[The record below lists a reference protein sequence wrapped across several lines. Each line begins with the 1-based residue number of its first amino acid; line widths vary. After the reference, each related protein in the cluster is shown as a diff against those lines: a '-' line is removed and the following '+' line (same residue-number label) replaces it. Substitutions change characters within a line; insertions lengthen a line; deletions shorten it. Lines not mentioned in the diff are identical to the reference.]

1 MTAMKPRANET
12 ATPRPANW
20 PNSARSLLDGLNAC
34 AAQGLL
40 NDALEGLSAREL
52 ARLLDEWEFV
62 ARRDQWPPHLAA
74 SGAPWR
80 TWLILGG
87 RGAGK
92 TRAGAEWV
100 KAPALGRAQFSPR
113 PLGRIALV
121 GETAADVRE
130 VMVEGVSGLLAV
142 HGSRERPRWET
153 TRKVARKQASSIIIN
168 LRDSSI
174 STAEV
179 EAQFRRYQIDGLNR
193 LWVIDRDGKL
203 FYLKGGW

>member
-1 MTAMKPRANET
+1 M
-12 ATPRPANW
+12 
-20 PNSARSLLDGLNAC
+20 SAC
-34 AAQGLL
+34 AAQGRLSETL
-40 NDALEGLSAREL
+40 DGLSAREL
-52 ARLLDEWEFV
+52 ARLLDEWEFI

-100 KAPALGRAQFSPR
+100 KALALGRAQFSLR

-142 HGSRERPRWET
+142 HGPRERPRWET
-153 TRKVARKQASSIIIN
+153 TRKRLVWDSGAVAQAFSAEDPES
-168 LRDSSI
+168 LRGP
-174 STAEV
+174 
-179 EAQFRRYQIDGLNR
+179 QFHAAWCDELAKWRYARETWD
-193 LWVIDRDGKL
+193 
-203 FYLKGGW
+203 